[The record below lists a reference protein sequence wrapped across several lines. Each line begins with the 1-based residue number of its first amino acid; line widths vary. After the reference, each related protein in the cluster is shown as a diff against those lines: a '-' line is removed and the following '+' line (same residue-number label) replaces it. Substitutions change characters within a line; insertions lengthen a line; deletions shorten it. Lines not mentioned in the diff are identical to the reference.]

1 MFAVRIGLYIEV
13 NAQDQNATVY
23 DKTIVKGFQSI
34 LIIGRPFRS
43 VEDNAMINLDPI
55 INLDPNR
62 VGTWGVKGE

>member
-1 MFAVRIGLYIEV
+1 MRIGLYIEV

-34 LIIGRPFRS
+34 SVIGRPFRS